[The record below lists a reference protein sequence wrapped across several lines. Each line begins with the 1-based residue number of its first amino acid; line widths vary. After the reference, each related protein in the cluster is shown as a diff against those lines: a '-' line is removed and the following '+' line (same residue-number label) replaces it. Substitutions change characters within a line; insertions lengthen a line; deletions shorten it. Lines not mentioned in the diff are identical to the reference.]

1 MSKDPIKLFSHGIIG
16 FLIWAVVDT
25 FTVKIDQYVFFE
37 KQNVSNADNQ
47 RLDRKT
53 NYRSQDLIAHSY
65 AFISLAL
72 WSSEKIPKILCCF
85 IIIFYYVQWL

>member
-1 MSKDPIKLFSHGIIG
+1 MSKAPIKLFSHGVIG

-37 KQNVSNADNQ
+37 KQSVYNADNQ

-53 NYRSQDLIAHSY
+53 NYCSQDLTAHSY
-65 AFISLAL
+65 TFISLAF
-72 WSSEKIPKILCCF
+72 WSSEKNP
-85 IIIFYYVQWL
+85 